1 MLALAASADIRSA
14 TTSIASAALSSTRR
28 SRAFDRDIAAHGLD
42 GVHARRH
49 FSGIRKLMRIASG
62 RSLIRLRCSARGR
75 YGPSSVPFAPRN
87 AAATLDLGV
96 SQQGERAISLDSMSR
111 EPAVQGT
118 AVGLRL
124 ERGPILAA
132 LMLSTGLVAIDST
145 IIATAVPSIVRSVNG
160 FADFPWLFSIYLL
173 GQAVTVPVYGKTEPI
188 PRQDRFSRHARAF
201 SLLRPAAHLTP
212 AVDRGLASDPGPAHL
227 PTDHPRAW
235 FRWRP
240 THAARGS
247 RSPSRTSS
255 MG

>member
-1 MLALAASADIRSA
+1 
-14 TTSIASAALSSTRR
+14 
-28 SRAFDRDIAAHGLD
+28 
-42 GVHARRH
+42 
-49 FSGIRKLMRIASG
+49 MRTASG

-118 AVGLRL
+118 AVGLRS

-145 IIATAVPSIVRSVNG
+145 IIATAVPSIVRSVHG

-173 GQAVTVPVYGKTEPI
+173 AQAVTVPVYGKTEPI
-188 PRQDRFSRHARAF
+188 PRSILPPRKGILALTTRRSPHTRGGSGLSQRPRAG
-201 SLLRPAAHLTP
+201 S
-212 AVDRGLASDPGPAHL
+212 PAHGSSSGVVSL
-227 PTDHPRAW
+227 AADPR
-235 FRWRP
+235 R
-240 THAARGS
+240 ARVTFTVAYFIDGLIS
-247 RSPSRTSS
+247 STCNSMTVRLSPSLVS
-255 MG
+255 